1 MKQGGVHQR
10 RTRFIKEYLIDQNA
24 TRAAIA
30 AGYSKKTAYAQ
41 GSRLLKNAEITA
53 EIEQKNTESNQKY
66 DLSADRIKQE
76 IARLCYYDPADYWNA
91 NGTAKAM
98 HDISEDA
105 RRAIGGFECAE
116 LYEGSGE
123 ERAQIGYIKKF
134 KLMDKGR
141 ALELA
146 ARVQKLLVDRVEV
159 TGLEALADELAKSR
173 KRANVNAR

>member
-10 RTRFIKEYLIDQNA
+10 RTRFIKEYLLDQNA
-24 TRAAIA
+24 TRAASA
-30 AGYSKKTAYAQ
+30 AGYSEKCAHAQ
-41 GSRLLKNAEITA
+41 GSRLLKDAEVCA
-53 EIEQKNTESNQKY
+53 EIEAKNAKLNAKY

-76 IARLCYYDPADYWNA
+76 IARLCYYDPAEYWNA

-98 HDISEDA
+98 HEISEDA

-123 ERAQIGYIKKF
+123 ARAQIGYIKKF

-146 ARVQKLLVDRVEV
+146 ARVQKLLVERVEV
-159 TGLEALADELAKSR
+159 TGADELVKRLTAGR
-173 KRANVNAR
+173 KRAKVA